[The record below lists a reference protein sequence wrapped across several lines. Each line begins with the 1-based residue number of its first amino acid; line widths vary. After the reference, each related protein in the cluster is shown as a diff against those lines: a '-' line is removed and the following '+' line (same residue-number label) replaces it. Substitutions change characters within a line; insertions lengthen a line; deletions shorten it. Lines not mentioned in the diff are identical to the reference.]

1 MKNKDDKIDAEV
13 DLAGMLSPSD
23 TIDAPLWWHE
33 QGLTQT
39 ATGYGAKLTTRRKIR
54 YKGRLRRVYATCF
67 SNVASCWIQVK
78 GEKIYFW
85 DF

>member
-1 MKNKDDKIDAEV
+1 MKNKDDKINAPLD
-13 DLAGMLSPSD
+13 DRGRLSPSD
-23 TIDAPLWWHE
+23 TIDAPLWWQE

-39 ATGYGAKLTTRRKIR
+39 ATGYGVKLTTRRKIR